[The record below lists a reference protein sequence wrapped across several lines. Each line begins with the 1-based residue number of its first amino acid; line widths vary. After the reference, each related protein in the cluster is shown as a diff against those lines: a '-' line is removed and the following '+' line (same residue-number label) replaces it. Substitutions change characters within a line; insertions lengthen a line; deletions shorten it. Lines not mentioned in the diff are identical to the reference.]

1 MRNSRLLKKTGIL
14 LFLLMTLLAAVQTFA
29 STGPYVRKEAV
40 SPEERQGAK
49 PKAVSPYAW
58 QKINGVCYN
67 GSGVRIPGAITRGID
82 VSEWQGKIDWAR
94 VKNSNVDFAFI
105 RLSHSL
111 KHEDNYYD
119 YNMKNAIAA
128 GIPVGVYIYSTAK
141 TNREALIEAEYL
153 LSRIK
158 GYRISYPIVFDME
171 DSAQSTLTNA
181 QRSDLARVFCD
192 EIKKA
197 GYYPMV
203 YSNLYWYNYNLD
215 MSRLREYDM
224 WLASFGDTINRPD
237 TSRYRYTIW
246 QSTGGSAT
254 PGMNSTAG
262 LIDGIPAGNNA
273 DINFGF
279 VDYTKIITPRTQPV
293 SGYQSL
299 GLLRNGW
306 YKEGGKT
313 YYYKNGTKVTGTQ
326 TINGKRYN
334 FSPVDGH
341 MRVNMLLRFDFNG
354 KYVYCGSDGAFVKNS
369 WVTLKKWNKWN
380 KYYFGND
387 YWSYMGEK
395 TIGGKRY
402 YFDTKT
408 AVMKKN
414 LKYVY
419 KNGAIFFYKYNG
431 EMATDGWRAITENG
445 KRHVYYFCRTGNAFK
460 SWHKI
465 GGNEFFFYT
474 NNYRNPGV
482 RAENVTLT
490 IGNMKCK
497 FNEKGICVKKTPIK
511 K

>member
-1 MRNSRLLKKTGIL
+1 MKSSRFIKRSGII
-14 LFLLMTLLAAVQTFA
+14 LMIVMALLAAVQTFA
-29 STGPYVRKEAV
+29 ASGPYVREEAV
-40 SPEERQGAK
+40 APEERKASK
-49 PKAVSPYAW
+49 PKAVSPNAW

-67 GSGVRIPGAITRGID
+67 GSGEVIPGAITRGID
-82 VSEWQGKIDWAR
+82 VSEWQGRIDWSR
-94 VKNSNVDFAFI
+94 VKNSDVDFAFI

-111 KHEDNYYD
+111 KHEDTYYE

-141 TNREALIEAEYL
+141 TNKEALIEAEYVIA
-153 LSRIK
+153 RIK
-158 GYRISYPIVFDME
+158 GYKISYPIVFDME
-171 DSAQSTLTNA
+171 DSAQDSLTNA
-181 QRSDLARVFCD
+181 QRTDLYRVFCD

-203 YSNLYWYNYNLD
+203 YTNRNWYDYKLNV
-215 MSRLREYDM
+215 SRLREYDF

-237 TSRYRYTIW
+237 TNKYRYTIW
-246 QSTGGSAT
+246 QATGGSTT

-262 LIDGIPAGNNA
+262 LIAGIPAQNNA

-279 VDYTKIITPRTQPV
+279 VDYTRIITPRTQPV
-293 SGYQSL
+293 SGYQSA

-313 YYYKNGTKVTGTQ
+313 YYYRNGTKATGLW
-326 TINGKRYN
+326 TIDGKKYC
-334 FSPVDGH
+334 FSTTDGE
-341 MRVNMLLRFDFNG
+341 MRVNALLRIDS
-354 KYVYCGSDGAFVKNS
+354 KYVYCSSSGALVRNG
-369 WVTLKKWNKWN
+369 WVTLKKWN

-387 YWSYMGEK
+387 SRAVTGEK

-408 AVMKKN
+408 AVMRKN

-419 KNGAIFFYKYNG
+419 KNGAIYYYKYNG
-431 EMATDGWRAITENG
+431 EMATDGWRVLTENG
-445 KRHVYYFCRTGNAFK
+445 KKHVYYFCRTGNAFK

-474 NNYRNPGV
+474 NDYPNPGV

-511 K
+511 